1 MFTNSTEGFGICL
14 WESSTEITELMLS
27 AFQSCKGICENIV
40 FILSF
45 FFWKCLLVSYLN
57 NYAQQEM

>member
-1 MFTNSTEGFGICL
+1 MFTYSTEGFGICL
-14 WESSTEITELMLS
+14 WESNTEITELMLS

-45 FFWKCLLVSYLN
+45 FL
-57 NYAQQEM
+57 EMFISFLSK